1 LVAVRLNEE
10 IVKGLP
16 VPARGNR
23 VHFFSGAVL
32 QGVPIPRGFGVRV
45 TAGGAKSFVL
55 DYRVKARQ
63 YRVTV
68 GRWPTWTALR
78 AVKVARELRQR
89 IDRGEDHPLV
99 PQAPERVE
107 EAGQTLAD
115 VIASY
120 LSRYVEPKLRPR
132 TIAEHKRALERQ
144 IAPEIGSVP
153 VLELKRSQIVRV
165 LDRISD
171 HHGPVQA
178 DRALAYLSA
187 CLNWFANRT
196 DDYTPPLTRRM
207 RRTTPA
213 ERARSRSL
221 GDDEIRIV
229 WGSLTSIYGT
239 AVKVLLLTAQR
250 RGDVFGM
257 RWSEICGDV
266 WTIPAE
272 RYKTKRDQVVPL
284 SATVLKL
291 IPPKGRFDHVFAT
304 RQDVP
309 LTNTS
314 KPKRELDSRAVIA
327 PWRLHDLRRTGRS
340 LMSRAGIFS
349 DVAERVL
356 GHAPPGIV
364 ATYDR
369 HSYLDEKRHALE
381 ALAALLDRII
391 NAPRDVV
398 AVERGAQS

>member
-1 LVAVRLNEE
+1 
-10 IVKGLP
+10 
-16 VPARGNR
+16 
-23 VHFFSGAVL
+23 
-32 QGVPIPRGFGVRV
+32 
-45 TAGGAKSFVL
+45 
-55 DYRVKARQ
+55 
-63 YRVTV
+63 
-68 GRWPTWTALR
+68 
-78 AVKVARELRQR
+78 
-89 IDRGEDHPLV
+89 
-99 PQAPERVE
+99 
-107 EAGQTLAD
+107 
-115 VIASY
+115 
-120 LSRYVEPKLRPR
+120 
-132 TIAEHKRALERQ
+132 
-144 IAPEIGSVP
+144 
-153 VLELKRSQIVRV
+153 
-165 LDRISD
+165 
-171 HHGPVQA
+171 
-178 DRALAYLSA
+178 
-187 CLNWFANRT
+187 
-196 DDYTPPLTRRM
+196 M
-207 RRTTPA
+207 RRTKPA

-229 WGSLTSIYGT
+229 WGSLTDTYGT

-257 RWSEICGDV
+257 RWSEIYGDV

-291 IPPKGRFDHVFAT
+291 LPSKGRFDHVFAT

-340 LMSRAGIFS
+340 LMSRAGISS

-369 HSYLDEKRHALE
+369 HDYIDEKRRALE
-381 ALAALLDRII
+381 ALGTLVDRII
-391 NAPRDVV
+391 NPPKDVIVLAQGDSRD
-398 AVERGAQS
+398 